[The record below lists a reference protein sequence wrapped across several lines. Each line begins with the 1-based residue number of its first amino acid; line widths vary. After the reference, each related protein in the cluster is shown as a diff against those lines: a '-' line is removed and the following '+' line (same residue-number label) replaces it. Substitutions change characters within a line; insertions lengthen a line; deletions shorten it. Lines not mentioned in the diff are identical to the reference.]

1 MKGVNEYMMDWE
13 LLGWTNM
20 QGGPLENAR
29 LWKTLSC
36 HLAQMRAM
44 GWEVAMEWVPAH
56 VNIPVNERADALT
69 KTGTSL
75 PMTNMSVQL

>member
-1 MKGVNEYMMDWE
+1 MMDWE

-20 QGGPLENAR
+20 QGPPLTNTR

-56 VNIPVNERADALT
+56 VNIPGNERADALA
-69 KTGTSL
+69 KAGASL
-75 PMTNMSVQL
+75 PMANMSVQL